1 MVKLHPDILDAGWRM
16 KIAYED
22 WQDNLGCTDDLHDF
36 KRDFEHAR
44 DCYRIVKK
52 RLEDAGIP
60 TGMEK

>member
-1 MVKLHPDILDAGWRM
+1 MPELHQDIKDAGWRM

-22 WQDNLGCTDDLHDF
+22 WQDNLGCADDSRDF
-36 KRDFEHAR
+36 KKSFEHAL

-60 TGMEK
+60 TGME